1 VRRTTHRP
9 RPTAFSSALAISIA
23 AATILMLAFAP
34 RAGAF
39 VYWANFDDGGAGTSV
54 ARAGLDGS
62 GLNTTFVR
70 GGSPSVCGV
79 AVDAAH
85 LYWTN
90 LENGR
95 IGRANLDGTQVNQ
108 SFIAGATSPCGVAA
122 DGAHI
127 YWGNNDNNTIGRA
140 NLDGTQVN
148 QSFITGADA
157 PIAVAVDGAHI
168 YWANSGFARDGSIGR
183 ANLDGSGV
191 NQRLI
196 SARIPSGLAL
206 DAVHIYWT
214 NVDSGTV
221 GRANLDGTGVNQ
233 AFISGGNQPTGVA
246 VDAAHIY
253 WANNFPGPTG
263 FDDDAIGRANLDGSG
278 VDQQFVTGP
287 ITSPFGVAVDGAA
300 ATGAGYPRP
309 RGATP
314 TRVSLV
320 PAFKPC
326 LGANR
331 THGAPLAHPSCAP
344 PVQSSGFLT
353 VGTPDANG
361 AAANSV
367 GSIVLTAVTGNPATT
382 ADEADVRIAASATDV
397 RLKAGLGDYTGELQA
412 NVKLRLT
419 DRASGLAVNEPAT
432 VQDFVYT
439 FKVPCQ
445 TTAGATIGSTCSVA
459 TSADAIQ
466 PGTVRESARTIWQ
479 LGDVELFDGG
489 PDGVASTT
497 QGNTLF
503 QQQGVFV
510 P

>member
-1 VRRTTHRP
+1 MTSTKVLR
-9 RPTAFSSALAISIA
+9 SAVAISIA
-23 AATILMLAFAP
+23 AAIVLALAFAP

-39 VYWANFDDGGAGTSV
+39 VYWTNFDDGGAGTSV

-70 GGSPSVCGV
+70 GGSPSVCGL

-85 LYWTN
+85 LYWAN
-90 LENGR
+90 LENGT
-95 IGRANLDGTQVNQ
+95 IGRANLDGTGVNQ

-140 NLDGTQVN
+140 NLDGTQAN
-148 QSFITGADA
+148 QSFITGANA
-157 PIAVAVDGAHI
+157 PVFVAVDGAHI
-168 YWANSGFARDGSIGR
+168 YWANAGFARDGSIGR

-191 NQRLI
+191 NQRFI
-196 SARIPSGLAL
+196 TSVIPSGVAV
-206 DAVHIYWT
+206 DAAHIYWT
-214 NVDSGTV
+214 NLDSGTV

-233 AFISGGNQPTGVA
+233 SFISGGNQPEGVA
-246 VDAAHIY
+246 VDGAHIY
-253 WANNFPGPTG
+253 WANNFVGPTG

-278 VDQQFVTGP
+278 VNQQFITGN
-287 ITSPFGVAVDGAA
+287 ITSPFGVAVDAVD
-300 ATGAGYPRP
+300 AGYPRP
-309 RGATP
+309 KGATP

-320 PAFKPC
+320 PAFNPC
-326 LGANR
+326 VTSNR
-331 THGAPLAHPSCAP
+331 THGAPLAFPSCAP

-361 AAANSV
+361 AAANSI
-367 GSIVLTAVTGNPATT
+367 GSVTFKAVNGDPATA
-382 ADEADVRIAASATDV
+382 ADEADVKFTASTTDV
-397 RLKAGLGDYTGELQA
+397 RLKAGLGDYTGQLQGS
-412 NVKLRLT
+412 VRLRIT
-419 DRASGLAVNEPAT
+419 DRASGTAQNEPAT
-432 VQDFVYT
+432 VQDFA
-439 FKVPCQ
+439 FKFTVPCQ
-445 TTAGATIGSTCSVA
+445 TTTSTTVGSTCAVN
-459 TSADAIQ
+459 TSADAVQ

-489 PDGVASTT
+489 PDGVAATT

-503 QQQGVFV
+503 EQQGVFV